1 MKPLHDM
8 LLPLHNRSS
17 REVYQKQSKP
27 SALLKIK
34 VWNEKFK
41 SFGMSVWWEFGQMG
55 EMRVKTE
62 NERKEMR
69 GNKWEFGQIPSSL
82 AILYSRKWLEITI
95 QRSSRVQKY
104 N

>member
-1 MKPLHDM
+1 
-8 LLPLHNRSS
+8 
-17 REVYQKQSKP
+17 
-27 SALLKIK
+27 
-34 VWNEKFK
+34 
-41 SFGMSVWWEFGQMG
+41 MSVSWEFGQMG

-95 QRSSRVQKY
+95 QISRVQRY